1 LTTPRLVTFLKQK
14 FCSYDV
20 EKISLMLWMMF
31 VQSSANISS
40 LHRQRVKGR
49 AIVIEDPK
57 LHLVWFYD
65 RIFIKP
71 LPGYLLSCSFWEK
84 YLLRDSSPLEARR
97 EAIRASALGYLRTW
111 SHLIKH
117 QCDFHIGQ
125 EKGLQLIP
133 SDMRWHHFTA
143 GLCRIDL
150 IDFLP
155 RDLGPYVY
163 FHRFGVCLAL
173 CLRLH
178 WASGV

>member
-1 LTTPRLVTFLKQK
+1 
-14 FCSYDV
+14 
-20 EKISLMLWMMF
+20 MLWMMF

-49 AIVIEDPK
+49 PIVIEDPK

-84 YLLRDSSPLEARR
+84 YLLRDSSLLNQRR

-133 SDMRWHHFTA
+133 SDMRWYHFTA
-143 GLCRIDL
+143 CLCRVDL

-163 FHRFGVCLAL
+163 FHRFDACLAL
-173 CLRLH
+173 CLRLR
-178 WASGV
+178 WASGICQAY